1 MCKLCWSAA
10 VYHLWGQQNDI
21 RHGKSPRAEEKLL
34 KDVIWEVE
42 EKFRKN
48 DINVKIY
55 IDWDIFLDILY

>member
-34 KDVIWEVE
+34 KDVIWDIKHRVRSRGKIQE
-42 EKFRKN
+42 E
-48 DINVKIY
+48 
-55 IDWDIFLDILY
+55 